1 MIDERTRI
9 QIAKAVS
16 ETINNV
22 MLAYQ
27 EEWVTEKELCK
38 RIQFFTPNVLR
49 ACKDY
54 LPQTAATYEDGRGI
68 HETRRVYGLHAI
80 QQMILKGD
88 LDFTKKDRVVYRPSK
103 GRKNVKNGNN
113 KK

>member
-16 ETINNV
+16 ETISTV

-27 EEWVTEKELCK
+27 EEWVTETELRK
-38 RIQFFTPNVLR
+38 RIQIFTPGFMKFNG
-49 ACKDY
+49 KF
-54 LPQTAATYEDGRGI
+54 LPQAKATYQDNNGI
-68 HETRRVYGLHAI
+68 HETRTVYGLHAI
-80 QQMILKGD
+80 QQMILNGD
-88 LDFTKKDRVVYRPSK
+88 LDFTRKDRVVYRSSK
-103 GRKNVKNGNN
+103 GRKNVKND